1 MIECVKWEFAQ
12 IFKRKRMKL
21 VENHL
26 VLILFFVIHPLVSLG
41 QTSFEMAYKDG
52 KYFITTSLNGH
63 DNIELLVASGFH
75 GIIVSEDDYGRLFV
89 DSLYQTVDSN
99 ITGIR
104 NFYGRDSVTKV
115 KYGKV
120 NFYGRDSVTKVK
132 YGKVSIGDLSYQG
145 NIYVVDKYGKI
156 NIPVH
161 LLKNEKDTTAHL
173 ARLDFK
179 QGTLDFV
186 RQETLSKTSM
196 HQYKM
201 VESSSLP
208 IIETTLFISDTYG
221 HLGRVEGRFLFNLN
235 SGSPLYLYIRN
246 PSALNFIRKNK
257 FRVLPAKD
265 RAGNDVGY
273 GISTAVCQVGERK
286 RRKAT
291 IGVIGRINLPNVLGC
306 VGPSLFRKS
315 YVVID
320 SKNHIMY
327 YE

>member
-1 MIECVKWEFAQ
+1 M
-12 IFKRKRMKL
+12 RL
-21 VENHL
+21 VGNYLIL
-26 VLILFFVIHPLVSLG
+26 VLSLVVYPLVSLG
-41 QTSFEMAYKDG
+41 QTSFQMTYKDG
-52 KYFITTSLNGH
+52 KYFITTSVNGH
-63 DNIELLVASGFH
+63 DNTEILLASGFH
-75 GIIVSEDDYGRLFV
+75 GVIVSEDDYGRLFV
-89 DSLYQTVDSN
+89 DSLYQTVDSD

-104 NFYGRDSVTKV
+104 
-115 KYGKV
+115 

-145 NIYVVDKYGKI
+145 NIYVVDKYSKI

-186 RQETLSKTSM
+186 RQEIISKANM

-208 IIETTLFISDTYG
+208 IIEATLFISDTYG
-221 HLGRVEGRFLFNLN
+221 HLGSIEGRFLFNLN
-235 SGSPLYLYIRN
+235 SGSPLYLCVRN

-273 GISTAVCQVGERK
+273 GINTAVCQVGERK
-286 RRKAT
+286 RRKVS

-306 VGPSLFRKS
+306 IGPSLFRKS

>member
-1 MIECVKWEFAQ
+1 MIECVKWEFAW
-12 IFKRKRMKL
+12 ISKRKRMKH
-21 VENHL
+21 VGNYL
-26 VLILFFVIHPLVSLG
+26 VLILFFAISPLVSLG
-41 QTSFEMAYKDG
+41 QTSFDMTYKDG
-52 KYFITTSLNGH
+52 RYFITTSLNGH
-63 DNIELLVASGFH
+63 DNIEILVASGFH

-99 ITGIR
+99 ITGI
-104 NFYGRDSVTKV
+104 K
-115 KYGKV
+115 

-145 NIYVVDKYGKI
+145 NIYVVDKYSKI

-186 RQETLSKTSM
+186 RQETISETNM
-196 HQYKM
+196 HRYKM

-221 HLGRVEGRFLFNLN
+221 HLGRVEGRFLFNLG

-306 VGPSLFRKS
+306 VGPSMFRKS

>member
-1 MIECVKWEFAQ
+1 
-12 IFKRKRMKL
+12 MKL
-21 VENHL
+21 VGNHL
-26 VLILFFVIHPLVSLG
+26 ILILFFVIHPLVSLG
-41 QTSFEMAYKDG
+41 QTSFQMTYKEG
-52 KYFITTSLNGH
+52 GYFITTSINNH
-63 DNIELLVASGFH
+63 DNTEIFVASGFH

-89 DSLYQTVDSN
+89 DSLYQTVDSD
-99 ITGIR
+99 IAGIK

-120 NFYGRDSVTKVK
+120 Y
-132 YGKVSIGDLSYQG
+132 IGDLSYQG
-145 NIYVVDKYGKI
+145 NIYVVDKYSKI

>member
-1 MIECVKWEFAQ
+1 MIECVKWEFAW
-12 IFKRKRMKL
+12 ISKRKRMKH
-21 VENHL
+21 VGNYL
-26 VLILFFVIHPLVSLG
+26 VLILFFAISPLVSLG
-41 QTSFEMAYKDG
+41 QTSFQMAYKDG
-52 KYFITTSLNGH
+52 RYFITTSLNGH
-63 DNIELLVASGFH
+63 DNIEILVASGFH

-99 ITGIR
+99 ITGI
-104 NFYGRDSVTKV
+104 K
-115 KYGKV
+115 

-145 NIYVVDKYGKI
+145 NIYVVDKYSKI

-186 RQETLSKTSM
+186 RQETISETNM
-196 HQYKM
+196 HRYKM

-221 HLGRVEGRFLFNLN
+221 HLGRVEGRFLFNLG
-235 SGSPLYLYIRN
+235 SGSPLYLCVRN

-257 FRVLPAKD
+257 FRILPAQDK
-265 RAGNDVGY
+265 AGNEVGK
-273 GISTAVCQVGERK
+273 GILAAVCQVGERK
-286 RRKAT
+286 RRKVA
-291 IGVIGRINLPNVLGC
+291 IGVGGRMNLPDVLGC
-306 VGPSLFRKS
+306 IGPSMFRKS
-315 YVVID
+315 CVIID
-320 SKNHIMY
+320 SKNHIIY

>member
-1 MIECVKWEFAQ
+1 M
-12 IFKRKRMKL
+12 RL
-21 VENHL
+21 VGNYLIL
-26 VLILFFVIHPLVSLG
+26 VLSLIVHPLVSLG
-41 QTSFEMAYKDG
+41 QTSFQMAYKDG
-52 KYFITTSLNGH
+52 RYFITTSLNGH

-99 ITGIR
+99 ISGIR
-104 NFYGRDSVTKV
+104 
-115 KYGKV
+115 

-145 NIYVVDKYGKI
+145 NIYVVDKYSKI

-186 RQETLSKTSM
+186 RQETISKTNM
-196 HQYKM
+196 HRYKM

-221 HLGRVEGRFLFNLN
+221 HLGRVEGRFLFNLS

-246 PSALNFIRKNK
+246 PSALNFIKKHK

-265 RAGNDVGY
+265 KAGNDIGH
-273 GISTAVCQVGERK
+273 GIYTAVCQVGERK
-286 RRKAT
+286 RRKVS

-306 VGPSLFRKS
+306 IGPSLFRKS

-320 SKNHIMY
+320 SKSHIMY

>member
-1 MIECVKWEFAQ
+1 
-12 IFKRKRMKL
+12 MKL
-21 VENHL
+21 VGNHL
-26 VLILFFVIHPLVSLG
+26 ILILFFVIHPLVSLG
-41 QTSFEMAYKDG
+41 QTSFQMTYKEG
-52 KYFITTSLNGH
+52 GYFITTSINNH
-63 DNIELLVASGFH
+63 DNTEIFVASGFH

-89 DSLYQTVDSN
+89 DSLYQTVDSD
-99 ITGIR
+99 IAGI
-104 NFYGRDSVTKV
+104 K
-115 KYGKV
+115 

-173 ARLDFK
+173 ACLDFK

>member
-1 MIECVKWEFAQ
+1 M
-12 IFKRKRMKL
+12 
-21 VENHL
+21 
-26 VLILFFVIHPLVSLG
+26 ILFFVIHPLVSLG
-41 QTSFEMAYKDG
+41 QTSFQMTYKEG
-52 KYFITTSLNGH
+52 GYFITTSINNH
-63 DNIELLVASGFH
+63 DNTEIFVASGFH

-89 DSLYQTVDSN
+89 DSLYQTVDSD
-99 ITGIR
+99 IAGI
-104 NFYGRDSVTKV
+104 K
-115 KYGKV
+115 

>member
-1 MIECVKWEFAQ
+1 M
-12 IFKRKRMKL
+12 RL
-21 VENHL
+21 VGNHL
-26 VLILFFVIHPLVSLG
+26 ILILFFVIYPLVSLG
-41 QTSFEMAYKDG
+41 QTSFQMTYKEG
-52 KYFITTSLNGH
+52 GYFITTSINNH
-63 DNIELLVASGFH
+63 DNIEIFVSSGFP

-89 DSLYQTVDSN
+89 DSLYQTVDSD
-99 ITGIR
+99 IAGI
-104 NFYGRDSVTKV
+104 K
-115 KYGKV
+115 

>member
-1 MIECVKWEFAQ
+1 MKHIE
-12 IFKRKRMKL
+12 
-21 VENHL
+21 NYL
-26 VLILFFVIHPLVSLG
+26 VLILFFVVHPLVSLG

-52 KYFITTSLNGH
+52 RYFITTSLNGH

-89 DSLYQTVDSN
+89 DSLYQTVDSD
-99 ITGIR
+99 ITGI
-104 NFYGRDSVTKV
+104 K
-115 KYGKV
+115 

-186 RQETLSKTSM
+186 RQETISETNM
-196 HQYKM
+196 HRYKM
-201 VESSSLP
+201 MESSSLP

-221 HLGRVEGRFLFNLN
+221 HLGTVEGRFLFNLG

-265 RAGNDVGY
+265 KAGNDVGH
-273 GISTAVCQVGERK
+273 GIYTAVCQVGERK
-286 RRKAT
+286 RRKVS

-306 VGPSLFRKS
+306 IGPSLFRKS

-320 SKNHIMY
+320 SKNHIVY

>member
-1 MIECVKWEFAQ
+1 MIECVKWEFAW
-12 IFKRKRMKL
+12 ISKRKRMKH
-21 VENHL
+21 VGNYL
-26 VLILFFVIHPLVSLG
+26 VLILFFAISPLVSLG
-41 QTSFEMAYKDG
+41 QTSFDMTYKDG
-52 KYFITTSLNGH
+52 RYFITTSLNGH
-63 DNIELLVASGFH
+63 DNIEILVASGFH

-99 ITGIR
+99 ITGI
-104 NFYGRDSVTKV
+104 K
-115 KYGKV
+115 

-145 NIYVVDKYGKI
+145 NIYVVDKYSKI

-186 RQETLSKTSM
+186 RQETISETNM
-196 HQYKM
+196 HRYKM

-221 HLGRVEGRFLFNLN
+221 HLGRVEGRFLFNLG

>member
-1 MIECVKWEFAQ
+1 MKHIE
-12 IFKRKRMKL
+12 
-21 VENHL
+21 NYL
-26 VLILFFVIHPLVSLG
+26 VLILFFVVHPLVSLG

-52 KYFITTSLNGH
+52 RYFITTSLNGH

-89 DSLYQTVDSN
+89 DSLYQTADSD
-99 ITGIR
+99 ITGI
-104 NFYGRDSVTKV
+104 K
-115 KYGKV
+115 

-186 RQETLSKTSM
+186 RQETISETNM
-196 HQYKM
+196 HRYKM
-201 VESSSLP
+201 MESSSLP

-221 HLGRVEGRFLFNLN
+221 HLGTVEGRFLFNLG

-265 RAGNDVGY
+265 KAGNDVGH
-273 GISTAVCQVGERK
+273 GIYTAVCQVGERK
-286 RRKAT
+286 RRKVS

-306 VGPSLFRKS
+306 IGPSLFRKS

-320 SKNHIMY
+320 SKNHIVY

>member
-1 MIECVKWEFAQ
+1 M
-12 IFKRKRMKL
+12 
-21 VENHL
+21 
-26 VLILFFVIHPLVSLG
+26 
-41 QTSFEMAYKDG
+41 TYKEG
-52 KYFITTSLNGH
+52 GYFITTSINNH
-63 DNIELLVASGFH
+63 DNTEIFVASGFH

-89 DSLYQTVDSN
+89 DSLYQTVDSD
-99 ITGIR
+99 IAGI
-104 NFYGRDSVTKV
+104 K
-115 KYGKV
+115 

>member
-1 MIECVKWEFAQ
+1 MKHIE
-12 IFKRKRMKL
+12 
-21 VENHL
+21 NYL
-26 VLILFFVIHPLVSLG
+26 VLILFFVVHPLVSLG

-52 KYFITTSLNGH
+52 RYFITTSLNGH

-89 DSLYQTVDSN
+89 DSLYQTVDSD
-99 ITGIR
+99 ITGI
-104 NFYGRDSVTKV
+104 K
-115 KYGKV
+115 

-186 RQETLSKTSM
+186 RQETISETNM

-201 VESSSLP
+201 MESSSLP

-221 HLGRVEGRFLFNLN
+221 HLGTVEGRFLFNLG

-265 RAGNDVGY
+265 KAGNDVGH
-273 GISTAVCQVGERK
+273 GIYTAVCQVGERK
-286 RRKAT
+286 RRKVS

-306 VGPSLFRKS
+306 IGPSLFRKS

-320 SKNHIMY
+320 SKNHIVY

>member
-1 MIECVKWEFAQ
+1 MIECVKWEFAW
-12 IFKRKRMKL
+12 ISKRKRMKH
-21 VENHL
+21 VGNYL
-26 VLILFFVIHPLVSLG
+26 VLILFFAISPLVSLG
-41 QTSFEMAYKDG
+41 QTSFDMTYKDG
-52 KYFITTSLNGH
+52 RYFITTSLNGH
-63 DNIELLVASGFH
+63 DNIEILVASGFH

-99 ITGIR
+99 ITGI
-104 NFYGRDSVTKV
+104 K
-115 KYGKV
+115 

-145 NIYVVDKYGKI
+145 NIYVVDKYSKI

-186 RQETLSKTSM
+186 RQETISETNM
-196 HQYKM
+196 HRYKM

-221 HLGRVEGRFLFNLN
+221 HLGRVEGRFLFNLG
-235 SGSPLYLYIRN
+235 SGSPLYLYTRN

>member
-1 MIECVKWEFAQ
+1 
-12 IFKRKRMKL
+12 MKL
-21 VENHL
+21 VGNHL
-26 VLILFFVIHPLVSLG
+26 ILILFFVIHPLVSLG
-41 QTSFEMAYKDG
+41 QTSFQMTYKEG
-52 KYFITTSLNGH
+52 GYFITTSINNH
-63 DNIELLVASGFH
+63 DNTEIFVASGFH

-89 DSLYQTVDSN
+89 DSLYQTVDSD
-99 ITGIR
+99 IAGIK

-115 KYGKV
+115 KYGK
-120 NFYGRDSVTKVK
+120 
-132 YGKVSIGDLSYQG
+132 DLSYQG
-145 NIYVVDKYGKI
+145 NIYVVDKYSKI

>member
-1 MIECVKWEFAQ
+1 M
-12 IFKRKRMKL
+12 
-21 VENHL
+21 
-26 VLILFFVIHPLVSLG
+26 
-41 QTSFEMAYKDG
+41 TYKEG
-52 KYFITTSLNGH
+52 GYFITTSINNH
-63 DNIELLVASGFH
+63 DNTEILVASGFH

-89 DSLYQTVDSN
+89 DSLYQTVDSD
-99 ITGIR
+99 ITGI
-104 NFYGRDSVTKV
+104 K
-115 KYGKV
+115 

-186 RQETLSKTSM
+186 RQEAISKTNM

-201 VESSSLP
+201 VESSPLP
-208 IIETTLFISDTYG
+208 IIEATLFISDTYG
-221 HLGRVEGRFLFNLN
+221 HLGSIEGRFLFNLN
-235 SGSPLYLYIRN
+235 SGSPLYLCVRN

-265 RAGNDVGY
+265 RAGNDVGH
-273 GISTAVCQVGERK
+273 GIYTAVCQVGERK
-286 RRKAT
+286 RRKVS

-306 VGPSLFRKS
+306 IGPSLFRKS

>member
-1 MIECVKWEFAQ
+1 
-12 IFKRKRMKL
+12 MKL
-21 VENHL
+21 VGNHL
-26 VLILFFVIHPLVSLG
+26 ILILFFVIHPLVSLG
-41 QTSFEMAYKDG
+41 QTSFQMTYKEG
-52 KYFITTSLNGH
+52 GYFITTSINNH
-63 DNIELLVASGFH
+63 DNIEILVASGFH

-89 DSLYQTVDSN
+89 DSLYQTVDSD
-99 ITGIR
+99 IAGI
-104 NFYGRDSVTKV
+104 K
-115 KYGKV
+115 

>member
-1 MIECVKWEFAQ
+1 
-12 IFKRKRMKL
+12 MKL
-21 VENHL
+21 VGNHL
-26 VLILFFVIHPLVSLG
+26 ILILFFVIHPLVSLG
-41 QTSFEMAYKDG
+41 QTSFQMTYKEG
-52 KYFITTSLNGH
+52 GYFITTSINNH
-63 DNIELLVASGFH
+63 DNTEIFVASGFH

-89 DSLYQTVDSN
+89 DSLYQTVDSD
-99 ITGIR
+99 IAGI
-104 NFYGRDSVTKV
+104 K
-115 KYGKV
+115 

-186 RQETLSKTSM
+186 RQEAISKTSM

>member
-1 MIECVKWEFAQ
+1 MRLAG
-12 IFKRKRMKL
+12 
-21 VENHL
+21 NHL
-26 VLILFFVIHPLVSLG
+26 ALILFFVIHPLVSLG
-41 QTSFEMAYKDG
+41 QTSFQMTYKEG
-52 KYFITTSLNGH
+52 GYFITTSINNH
-63 DNIELLVASGFH
+63 DNIEILVASGFH
-75 GIIVSEDDYGRLFV
+75 GIIVSEDDYDRLFV
-89 DSLYQTVDSN
+89 DSLYQTVDSD
-99 ITGIR
+99 ITGI
-104 NFYGRDSVTKV
+104 K
-115 KYGKV
+115 

-145 NIYVVDKYGKI
+145 NIYVVDKYSKI

-173 ARLDFK
+173 VRLDFK

-186 RQETLSKTSM
+186 SQEAISETNM

>member
-1 MIECVKWEFAQ
+1 M
-12 IFKRKRMKL
+12 
-21 VENHL
+21 
-26 VLILFFVIHPLVSLG
+26 ILFFVIHPLVSLG
-41 QTSFEMAYKDG
+41 QTSFQMTYKEG
-52 KYFITTSLNGH
+52 GYFITTSINNH
-63 DNIELLVASGFH
+63 DNTEIFVASGFH

-89 DSLYQTVDSN
+89 DSLYQTVDSD
-99 ITGIR
+99 IAGI
-104 NFYGRDSVTKV
+104 K
-115 KYGKV
+115 

-145 NIYVVDKYGKI
+145 NIYVVDKYSKI

-161 LLKNEKDTTAHL
+161 LLKNEKDSTAYL
-173 ARLDFK
+173 ARLDFD
-179 QGTLDFV
+179 QETLDFV
-186 RQETLSKTSM
+186 RQEAISKTNM

-201 VESSSLP
+201 VESSPLP

>member
-1 MIECVKWEFAQ
+1 M
-12 IFKRKRMKL
+12 RL
-21 VENHL
+21 VGNYLIL
-26 VLILFFVIHPLVSLG
+26 VLSLIVLPLVSLG
-41 QTSFEMAYKDG
+41 QTSFQMAYKDG
-52 KYFITTSLNGH
+52 RYFITTSLNGH
-63 DNIELLVASGFH
+63 DNIEILVASGFH
-75 GIIVSEDDYGRLFV
+75 GIIVSEDDYDRLFV
-89 DSLYQTVDSN
+89 DSLYQTVDSD

-104 NFYGRDSVTKV
+104 NFYGRE
-115 KYGKV
+115 
-120 NFYGRDSVTKVK
+120 SVTKVK

-145 NIYVVDKYGKI
+145 NIYVVDKYSKI

-186 RQETLSKTSM
+186 RQETISKANM

-221 HLGRVEGRFLFNLN
+221 HLGRVEGRFLFNLG

-246 PSALNFIRKNK
+246 PSVLNFIRKNK

-273 GISTAVCQVGERK
+273 GINTAVCQVGERK
-286 RRKAT
+286 RRKVS

-306 VGPSLFRKS
+306 IGPSLFRKS

>member
-1 MIECVKWEFAQ
+1 
-12 IFKRKRMKL
+12 MKL
-21 VENHL
+21 VGNHL
-26 VLILFFVIHPLVSLG
+26 ILILFFVIHPLVSLG
-41 QTSFEMAYKDG
+41 QTSFQMTYKEG
-52 KYFITTSLNGH
+52 GYFITTSINNH
-63 DNIELLVASGFH
+63 DNTEIFVASGFH

-89 DSLYQTVDSN
+89 DSLYQTVDSD
-99 ITGIR
+99 IAGI
-104 NFYGRDSVTKV
+104 K
-115 KYGKV
+115 

-145 NIYVVDKYGKI
+145 NIYVVDKYSKI

-161 LLKNEKDTTAHL
+161 LLKNEKDSTAYL
-173 ARLDFK
+173 ARLDFD
-179 QGTLDFV
+179 QETLDFV
-186 RQETLSKTSM
+186 RQEAISKTNM

-201 VESSSLP
+201 VESSPLP